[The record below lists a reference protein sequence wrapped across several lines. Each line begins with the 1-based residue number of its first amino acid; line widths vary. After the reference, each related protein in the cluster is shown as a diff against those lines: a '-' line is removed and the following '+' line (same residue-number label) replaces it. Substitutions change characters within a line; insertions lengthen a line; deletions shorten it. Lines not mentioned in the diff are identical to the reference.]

1 MHFGLLNA
9 PDTGNKL
16 DTFEKM
22 RNWKT
27 WEKKTSGQQH
37 TTCNALGLGIKKKDL
52 DENADYQCYCERKPK
67 NVPSKCA
74 EYGGDCLCNG
84 LVF

>member
-16 DTFEKM
+16 DTFDKM
-22 RNWKT
+22 RQWKT
-27 WEKKTSGQQH
+27 WEIRTDKDQY
-37 TTCNALGLGIKKKDL
+37 TTCGHRAVGIKKDELKDG
-52 DENADYQCYCERKPK
+52 AAYQCWCERKPK